1 MVVEPSEQ
9 DLVGRQTKE
18 IIDGLALLTEPVQL
32 GMKFDVDLGKET
44 STDDLPDESKDKM
57 FSSLGEI

>member
-1 MVVEPSEQ
+1 MLVGPSEQ

-32 GMKFDVDLGKET
+32 GMKFGVDLGKKT
-44 STDDLPDESKDKM
+44 SADDLPDESKGEM
-57 FSSLGEI
+57 FNPLEDI